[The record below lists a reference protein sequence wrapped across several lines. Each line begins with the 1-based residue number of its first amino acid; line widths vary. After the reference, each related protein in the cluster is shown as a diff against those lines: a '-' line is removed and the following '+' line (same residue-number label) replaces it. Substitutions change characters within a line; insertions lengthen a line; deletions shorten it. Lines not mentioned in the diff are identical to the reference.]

1 MAFKW
6 LTRFMRESAGDH
18 RVRITLAWV
27 PEDFMGG
34 SSQEPD
40 QESHLTVDPKYFPVE
55 MTNW

>member
-1 MAFKW
+1 
-6 LTRFMRESAGDH
+6 MRESAGDH

-55 MTNW
+55 MTN